1 MWRSAGREEEPRPS
15 SIILMVNL
23 RVLRWDNDQYDEL
36 CGYRVAYSD
45 TKNSRVLAQLEW
57 PASRFPRSD
66 RYHYLVVWL
75 EGIPDHSDI
84 VLAVSAHSA
93 QRHGSP
99 RHIHLAGWYE
109 VETRVGAAAGHD
121 PRAPVFRVS
130 AAPGEP
136 GIDIFEHKGVL
147 TERVNCS
154 VEELQVSTYS
164 RVRELR
170 GGHWRE
176 MPHRQVQNQAIGGQ
190 RLPTTYPARVDE
202 MVLDVPADNPELW
215 FRLEPA

>member
-1 MWRSAGREEEPRPS
+1 MARRDVTRAEP
-15 SIILMVNL
+15 LTVTNL
-23 RVLRWDNDQYDEL
+23 IARKVGTHCQVLRWDSDHYDEL

-45 TKNSRVLAQLEW
+45 TKNTRVLAQLEW
-57 PASRFPRSD
+57 PTSRFPRSA

-109 VETRVGAAAGHD
+109 IETRVGDAAGHN

-130 AAPGEP
+130 AAPGNP
-136 GIDIFEHKGVL
+136 A
-147 TERVNCS
+147 
-154 VEELQVSTYS
+154 STS
-164 RVRELR
+164 SS
-170 GGHWRE
+170 
-176 MPHRQVQNQAIGGQ
+176 
-190 RLPTTYPARVDE
+190 TTASSPSE
-202 MVLDVPADNPELW
+202 
-215 FRLEPA
+215 